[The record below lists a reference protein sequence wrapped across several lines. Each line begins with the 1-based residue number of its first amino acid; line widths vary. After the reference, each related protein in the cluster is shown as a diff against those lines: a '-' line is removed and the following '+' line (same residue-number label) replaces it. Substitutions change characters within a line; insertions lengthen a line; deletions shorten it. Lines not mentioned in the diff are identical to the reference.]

1 LLFPA
6 FHGIKEHRQMMSRCQ
21 FGPNASASS
30 ARVLIII
37 SAISIIR
44 IIAISG

>member
-1 LLFPA
+1 
-6 FHGIKEHRQMMSRCQ
+6 MMSGSQ
-21 FGPNASASS
+21 FGPNASASR
-30 ARVLIII
+30 ARVLII

>member
-1 LLFPA
+1 
-6 FHGIKEHRQMMSRCQ
+6 MMSGSQ
-21 FGPNASASS
+21 FGQNASANS
-30 ARVLIII
+30 ARVLII

>member
-1 LLFPA
+1 
-6 FHGIKEHRQMMSRCQ
+6 MMSDSQ
-21 FGPNASASS
+21 FGRNDSASS
-30 ARVLIII
+30 ARVLII